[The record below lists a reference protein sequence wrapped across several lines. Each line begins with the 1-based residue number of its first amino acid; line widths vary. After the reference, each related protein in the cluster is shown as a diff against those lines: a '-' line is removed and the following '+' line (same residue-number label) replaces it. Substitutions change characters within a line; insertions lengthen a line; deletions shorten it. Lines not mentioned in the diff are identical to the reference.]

1 MLRYEPPLRDMRFVI
16 DEVLGA
22 PAAWARQPAFGGL
35 DAETAAEVLGQAG
48 KFAAEVLAPLNG
60 PGDAVGCT
68 WRDGEVTTPP
78 GYREAYQA
86 FVDGGWPALACDPA
100 CGGQGLPQLLNAAL
114 YEMLAASNHGWTM
127 YPGLLHGAYECLHA
141 HASAEL
147 RERYLAKVTSGEW
160 LSTMCLT
167 EAHAGSDLGL
177 LRTRAVPRADGAYD
191 VTGQKIF
198 ISGGEHD
205 LTDNIVHLVLA
216 RLPDAP
222 AGTKG
227 LSLLL
232 VPKWLPDGAR
242 NAAHCDAIEKKMGLK
257 GSATCT
263 MRFEAATGWLLGEPN
278 RGLAAMF
285 LMMNAARLHVGLQ
298 GLGHLEIATQ
308 NAWRQ
313 AHERMQSRAPR
324 RPEGAL
330 PAGEGAA
337 DPIAWHPAT
346 RRTLWALQART
357 EGARVLAYWAAQ
369 ALDDA
374 AAETDAAARDEAQ
387 MRAGLLT
394 PVVKA
399 LLTQLGHEGADQA
412 LGVWGGHGY
421 IHEVGIEQIV
431 RDSRIA
437 MIYEGT
443 NEIQAIDLL
452 LRKVLPD
459 GGARF
464 GRLLDWASA
473 QVEGASN
480 AQRLRQGLQALREC
494 ADGLVAGAAA
504 DPEWPYRAADDF
516 LHAVGEALLG
526 CAWARSEAAAR
537 AALAAGAADR
547 AFYEAKLLRA
557 RFQADY
563 LAGELPL
570 HLAAVER
577 SRAPLP
583 FLPVP

>member
-1 MLRYEPPLRDMRFVI
+1 MWHYDPPLRDMRFVI

-22 PAAWARQPAFGGL
+22 PDAWARMPAFDGL
-35 DAETAAEVLGQAG
+35 DADTAAEVLAQAG

-60 PGDAVGCT
+60 PGDLAGCA
-68 WRDGEVTTPP
+68 WHEGQVTTPP
-78 GYREAYQA
+78 GYPAAYQA
-86 FVDGGWPALACDPA
+86 FVDGGWPALACDPD

-114 YEMLAASNHGWTM
+114 YEMLAAANHGWTM

-141 HASAEL
+141 HASGEL
-147 RERYLAKVTSGEW
+147 RERYLPKVTSGEW

-177 LRTRAVPRADGAYD
+177 LRTKAEPRADGSYAI
-191 VTGQKIF
+191 TGNKIF

-216 RLPDAP
+216 RLVGAP
-222 AGTKG
+222 PGTKG

-232 VPKWLPDGAR
+232 VPKTLPDGTR
-242 NAAHCDAIEKKMGLK
+242 NAVHCDSIEKKMGLK

-263 MRFEAATGWLLGEPN
+263 MRFEGATGWLLGEPN

-298 GLGHLEIATQ
+298 GLGHLEVSTQ
-308 NAWRQ
+308 NALRH
-313 AHERMQSRAPR
+313 AAERAQSRAPR
-324 RPEGAL
+324 KPTGA
-330 PAGEGAA
+330 PDADA
-337 DPIAWHPAT
+337 DPIVLHPAI
-346 RRTLWALQART
+346 RRTLWTLQART
-357 EGARVLAYWAAQ
+357 EGGRVLAYWAAQ
-369 ALDDA
+369 ALDEA
-374 AAETDAAARDEAQ
+374 AAHPDDAERRAAND
-387 MRAGLLT
+387 RATLLT

-399 LLTQLGHEGADQA
+399 LLTELGHHGADDA

-421 IHEVGIEQIV
+421 IHEMGIEQIV

-459 GGARF
+459 GGV
-464 GRLLDWASA
+464 RLGQLIDWAGA
-473 QVEGASN
+473 QAEGATN

-494 ADGLVAGAAA
+494 AASLVAGAAA

-516 LHAVGEALLG
+516 LHALGEALLA
-526 CAWARSEAAAR
+526 CAWARSEVAAR
-537 AALAAGAADR
+537 NTLAAGAPDA
-547 AFYEAKLLRA
+547 AFYEAKLQRA

-563 LAGELPL
+563 LSSELPRY
-570 HLAAVER
+570 LAAVER
-577 SRAPLP
+577 SRAELP
-583 FLPVP
+583 FLPVLG